1 MGCQHAVVDAIVA
14 KPADYIIAVK
24 NNQPTLAQAIEG
36 LFEANDRG
44 ELEQALPQVTVVDKS
59 HGRIETR
66 QCVVAHD
73 VSALSEVAAQWR
85 GLRSV
90 GRIRSTREI
99 VNGRAKGE
107 AATEWRYYISSTQ
120 LSPERFEAAVR
131 AHWGIENQCHWVL
144 DMTFSED
151 DCRIR
156 VGDGAENFAILRRMS
171 LNLLKQEKSK
181 RPVSTSSARRPPG
194 ARSIWRPCSASA
206 RSRGS
211 GFMQSPWLT
220 TRLEQWP
227 APMGDMITWDPT
239 LTVCAI
245 WSDDALQY
253 ALHIQ
258 LGRILIGNKCEHANG
273 CSVQRRGSFSSV
285 LGPV

>member
-1 MGCQHAVVDAIVA
+1 
-14 KPADYIIAVK
+14 
-24 NNQPTLAQAIEG
+24 
-36 LFEANDRG
+36 
-44 ELEQALPQVTVVDKS
+44 ELEQALPQVTVVDKG

-73 VSALSEVAAQWR
+73 VSALGEVAAQWR

-171 LNLLKQEKSK
+171 LNLLKQEKSRKTSLNIK
-181 RPVSTSSARRPPG
+181 RQKA
-194 ARSIWRPCSASA
+194 AW
-206 RSRGS
+206 
-211 GFMQSPWLT
+211 SPKY
-220 TRLEQWP
+220 LE
-227 APMGDMITWDPT
+227 T
-239 LTVCAI
+239 
-245 WSDDALQY
+245 
-253 ALHIQ
+253 
-258 LGRILIGNKCEHANG
+258 
-273 CSVQRRGSFSSV
+273 V
-285 LGPV
+285 LGISPT